1 MKTKKMLLAFLS
13 AALLITA
20 AGCQQSDNT
29 KDSAEDKKTETTA
42 APTEKAKLPADGTLA
57 QDTADDGEVPP
68 SDEKPSTA
76 PDETVNAAS
85 DQEISSVPETSSEAE
100 GSPDFTLASFSDA
113 EEHQTGEEI
122 SFTAEDLSYLFTVTD
137 ASFTDQRDEH
147 AASQPDSVVLIT
159 YEYTPV
165 SGSALLVDDMSF
177 QLFLEDGTACEL
189 YYFPDQQ
196 TPSLVS
202 APESCTAQIAYGV
215 PEGTKEA
222 ILCYRDS
229 SHEELPS
236 VKIPLKFS

>member
-1 MKTKKMLLAFLS
+1 MKTKKILLAFLS

-42 APTEKAKLPADGTLA
+42 APTEEAKLPADG
-57 QDTADDGEVPP
+57 
-68 SDEKPSTA
+68 
-76 PDETVNAAS
+76 
-85 DQEISSVPETSSEAE
+85 
-100 GSPDFTLASFSDA
+100 TLASFSDA

-215 PEGTKEA
+215 PEGTEEA

>member
-1 MKTKKMLLAFLS
+1 
-13 AALLITA
+13 
-20 AGCQQSDNT
+20 
-29 KDSAEDKKTETTA
+29 
-42 APTEKAKLPADGTLA
+42 
-57 QDTADDGEVPP
+57 
-68 SDEKPSTA
+68 
-76 PDETVNAAS
+76 
-85 DQEISSVPETSSEAE
+85 
-100 GSPDFTLASFSDA
+100 
-113 EEHQTGEEI
+113 
-122 SFTAEDLSYLFTVTD
+122 
-137 ASFTDQRDEH
+137 
-147 AASQPDSVVLIT
+147 
-159 YEYTPV
+159 
-165 SGSALLVDDMSF
+165 MSF

>member
-42 APTEKAKLPADGTLA
+42 APTEEARLPADGTLA
-57 QDTADDGEVPP
+57 QDTADEGEVPP

-215 PEGTKEA
+215 PEGRRRQFSA
-222 ILCYRDS
+222 IGI
-229 SHEELPS
+229 LPMKS
-236 VKIPLKFS
+236 CLL